1 MDVPWKSG
9 MMVGI
14 GMIGMIGM
22 IGFEFGSIPMYIPS
36 FMRQYPVRSKVDH
49 QLQQLQIVR
58 ALGVSLGGA
67 MAWSQSRWITVGHCS
82 PVITWLSLYFKVSS
96 SRNAQDHG
104 CWMFF
109 VWYQNSSKY
118 CTLWRR
124 EKSQEICATRIPI
137 KTPTSLKKVAA
148 AKVVMGQRKR
158 LTSSQIAG
166 LF

>member
-1 MDVPWKSG
+1 
-9 MMVGI
+9 
-14 GMIGMIGM
+14 
-22 IGFEFGSIPMYIPS
+22 
-36 FMRQYPVRSKVDH
+36 
-49 QLQQLQIVR
+49 VR

-109 VWYQNSSKY
+109 VWYQNSSQY

-148 AKVVMGQRKR
+148 AKVVWVKESDWRAHR
-158 LTSSQIAG
+158 LPAYFNIIPSLCQSISITTCFCCVDPHVCSLYDMYCYIRSPWLLVKSCQFPFWLVKSS
-166 LF
+166 

>member
-9 MMVGI
+9 MMVG
-14 GMIGMIGM
+14 IGMIGM

-36 FMRQYPVRSKVDH
+36 FMRQYPVRSKVD